1 MRCAHPTAYYV
12 AFGPHGPR
20 APVNPPGT
28 VVKIL
33 TGITVLV
40 GTAGLLYGGIRS
52 LGMVV
57 SINILIIVL
66 TSTILDFFFS
76 FEIIFKKI
84 RTAPAPPKT
93 ISKEWEEA
101 SNERAK
107 ELKINPISG
116 PYLLRTHSS
125 VTCHPFAYKL
135 SVACRYFIG
144 GLFWQGLCYTQ
155 VDS

>member
-66 TSTILDFFFS
+66 TSTILDFFF
-76 FEIIFKKI
+76 FF
-84 RTAPAPPKT
+84 
-93 ISKEWEEA
+93 
-101 SNERAK
+101 
-107 ELKINPISG
+107 
-116 PYLLRTHSS
+116 
-125 VTCHPFAYKL
+125 
-135 SVACRYFIG
+135 
-144 GLFWQGLCYTQ
+144 
-155 VDS
+155 